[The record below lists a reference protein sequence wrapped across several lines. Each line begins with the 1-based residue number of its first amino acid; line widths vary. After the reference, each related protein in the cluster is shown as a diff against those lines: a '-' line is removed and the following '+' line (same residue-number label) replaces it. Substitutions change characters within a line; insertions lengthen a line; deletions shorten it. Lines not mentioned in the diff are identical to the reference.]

1 MYLLCVVFFR
11 LILYCQSPRFY
22 GMMGDMDDHVRRA
35 LFYTV
40 LTEAKDGSET
50 AVLPVFNEV
59 AGMHLKPEEEFVE
72 CATRLSLSLKEME
85 PLIDNQ
91 YASFAK
97 LDPAVRFGTAYCPR
111 FLYLRGDISL
121 LSRPM
126 VSVIGTRK
134 PDLSGKKLC
143 VETVEALGSKGLV
156 IASGLALGID
166 GVAHMTALKMGFPT
180 VCVIGTPINQYYPA
194 EHQRL
199 QDEIAAKGLVVSR
212 FAPSLPTQKWYF
224 LVRNRLMSSLSIAS
238 VIVEEKDGG
247 GAISQA
253 EYSLEQG
260 HRVCFYQST
269 LDNSAILWPR
279 KLSERDHVLVAR
291 TPVSL
296 AKALAPQAR
305 QEHIRKKTVPPAPK
319 VVPPVPP
326 KRKRKE
332 SPVPSG
338 QLSLF

>member
-1 MYLLCVVFFR
+1 
-11 LILYCQSPRFY
+11 
-22 GMMGDMDDHVRRA
+22 MMGGMDDHVRRA

-40 LTEAKDGSET
+40 LAEAKDGSET

-97 LDPAVRFGTAYCPR
+97 LDPAVRVISWEDPEWPSQTFGTAYCPR

-247 GAISQA
+247 GAVSQA

-260 HRVCFYQST
+260 RRVCFYQST

-279 KLSERDHVLVAR
+279 KLSEWNHVLVAR

>member
-1 MYLLCVVFFR
+1 
-11 LILYCQSPRFY
+11 
-22 GMMGDMDDHVRRA
+22 MDDHVRRA

-40 LTEAKDGSET
+40 LAEAKDGSET
-50 AVLPVFNEV
+50 TVLPVFNEV
-59 AGMHLKPEEEFVE
+59 AGKHLKPETEFVE
-72 CATRLSLSLKEME
+72 CASKLSLSLKDLE
-85 PLIDNQ
+85 PLIDSQ
-91 YASFAK
+91 YDSFAN
-97 LDPAVRFGTAYCPR
+97 LDSSVRVISWEDPEWPSQTFGTAYCPR

-126 VSVIGTRK
+126 VSVIGTRT

-143 VETVEALGSKGLV
+143 IQTVEALGAKNLV
-156 IASGLALGID
+156 VASGLALGID
-166 GVAHMTALKMGFPT
+166 GVAHMTALRMGFPT
-180 VCVIGTPINQYYPA
+180 VCVIGTPITKYYPA

-260 HRVCFYQST
+260 RRVCFYQST

-279 KLSERDHVLVAR
+279 KLSERNHVLVAR
-291 TPVSL
+291 TPISL

-305 QEHIRKKTVPPAPK
+305 QEHIREKAVPPAPK
-319 VVPPVPP
+319 VVPHVPL

-332 SPVPSG
+332 SPVPAG